1 VLNERLRATASEEQ
15 YVVALEGLSG
25 QRYRF
30 AIEAPDD
37 ASARSL
43 RAESSAGTATLE
55 PTAAGRERT
64 VEVTF
69 PADGANAD
77 GYTMATVT
85 FTRTVRQ

>member
-1 VLNERLRATASEEQ
+1 VLSERLHATSSEER

-25 QRYRF
+25 QRYWF

-43 RAESSAGTATLE
+43 RGESSAGTAALE
-55 PTAAGRERT
+55 PASAGRKRT
-64 VEVTF
+64 VEITF
-69 PADGANAD
+69 PTDGANAD

-85 FTRTVRQ
+85 FTRTMRQ